1 MTIAIDNAIK
11 THIYS
16 GVNIRLHPHTGPELY
31 IKLFNFIKKQRFAVP
46 TGYKNNFISLQQ
58 VSYIPLDGKSLENG
72 FMGAFIRYTDLFQ
85 AKWVNENTGEY
96 TDKEELKGLIKIP
109 ANLKADGVIFEFV
122 FYPMSHTLIVQ
133 IDNKNST
140 TTPNTILKFF
150 ESVFKSPEF
159 IKNFKSGEVH
169 TLKEPKGVVSI
180 INNKRLKSIE
190 FDIARPNP
198 DDLNAI
204 LQRKVLKSLDDQNAK
219 NLKVSMDA
227 QQGKYLKLDKKS
239 QALAWVA
246 AENGSI
252 LAVESDQNDRTHVI
266 STANISLEQK
276 IPLPKSLSLSQKWIK
291 VTQIIKEKIASA
303 KKELE
308 NSKKETKELD
318 T

>member
-1 MTIAIDNAIK
+1 
-11 THIYS
+11 
-16 GVNIRLHPHTGPELY
+16 
-31 IKLFNFIKKQRFAVP
+31 
-46 TGYKNNFISLQQ
+46 
-58 VSYIPLDGKSLENG
+58 
-72 FMGAFIRYTDLFQ
+72 YT
-85 AKWVNENTGEY
+85 Y
-96 TDKEELKGLIKIP
+96 REELKGLIKIP

-266 STANISLEQK
+266 STAN
-276 IPLPKSLSLSQKWIK
+276 
-291 VTQIIKEKIASA
+291 
-303 KKELE
+303 
-308 NSKKETKELD
+308 
-318 T
+318 

>member
-1 MTIAIDNAIK
+1 MIILKENAIK
-11 THIYS
+11 TQTYS
-16 GVNIRLHPHTGPELY
+16 GVNIRLHPHPKPEIY
-31 IKLFNFIKKQRFAVP
+31 IDLFNFIKEHRFAVP

-58 VSYIPLDGKSLENG
+58 VAYIPLDGKSMKNG
-72 FMGAFIRYTDLFQ
+72 FMGAFIRYTDLLQ
-85 AKWVNENTGEY
+85 AAWVDENTGEY
-96 TDKEELKGLIKIP
+96 TDKDQLKGLIKIP

-122 FYPMSHTLIVQ
+122 FYPLEHILIVQ
-133 IDNKNST
+133 IDNKNLT

-150 ESVFKSPEF
+150 ESVFRSPEF
-159 IKNFKSGEVH
+159 IKRFKSGEVH

-180 INNKRLKSIE
+180 ISNKRLKSIE

-198 DDLNAI
+198 DGFNDKLKK
-204 LQRKVLKSLDDQNAK
+204 KVLKSLNQQNAK

-227 QQGKYLKLDKKS
+227 QQGKYLNLDKES

-252 LAVESDQNDRTHVI
+252 LAVENDKNDRTHTI
-266 STANISLEQK
+266 STADISLEQK
-276 IPLPKSLSLSQKWIK
+276 IPLPKSLSLTQKWIK
-291 VTQIIKEKIASA
+291 VTEIIKEKIASA

-308 NSKKETKELD
+308 DSKKKTKELD